1 MGKAVLIQPSFYESM
16 KVLPDNERLRL
27 YDAICEYSLNG
38 IVPEDLPPI
47 ANSFFLLMKPNID
60 ASNKRY
66 RASSSNGKTG
76 GAPPGNQN
84 ARKQPKNNQT
94 KQPKNKQDLDY
105 ELEYDLDYEKECEV
119 KAGKP
124 PTRHAFFPPSIAEVE
139 QYCKENSLSI
149 DAARFC
155 DHYESNGWM
164 VGKNKM
170 KSWQA
175 AIRNWNRKDLS
186 NEQGRKNEE
195 SESKPVWTIGTEV

>member
-38 IVPEDLPPI
+38 IEPENLPPI
-47 ANSFFLLMKPNID
+47 VNSFFLLMKPNID

-94 KQPKNKQDLDY
+94 KLPKNKQDL
-105 ELEYDLDYEKECEV
+105 ELEGIYPSKGDISPNIQGVHNISSSARLDGRPPADEIYD
-119 KAGKP
+119 
-124 PTRHAFFPPSIAEVE
+124 RS
-139 QYCKENSLSI
+139 
-149 DAARFC
+149 
-155 DHYESNGWM
+155 WM
-164 VGKNKM
+164 QEGGGG
-170 KSWQA
+170 A
-175 AIRNWNRKDLS
+175 
-186 NEQGRKNEE
+186 
-195 SESKPVWTIGTEV
+195 

>member
-38 IVPEDLPPI
+38 IEPENLPPI
-47 ANSFFLLMKPNID
+47 VNSFFLLMKPNID

-94 KQPKNKQDLDY
+94 KQPKNNQTKQPKNNQTKLPKNKQDL
-105 ELEYDLDYEKECEV
+105 ELEGIYPSKGDISPNIQGVHNISSSARLDGRPPADEIYD
-119 KAGKP
+119 
-124 PTRHAFFPPSIAEVE
+124 RS
-139 QYCKENSLSI
+139 
-149 DAARFC
+149 
-155 DHYESNGWM
+155 WM
-164 VGKNKM
+164 PEGGGG
-170 KSWQA
+170 A
-175 AIRNWNRKDLS
+175 
-186 NEQGRKNEE
+186 
-195 SESKPVWTIGTEV
+195 